1 MPHNPAPPDASD
13 ADPSPEHTA
22 PDAAPPGAAPPS
34 EQPTGAQPAD
44 AQPSRAATTARST
57 AKWVGKR
64 LIAHPLGKLAAVV
77 VGALIGIA
85 VQAGVESTG
94 VLGPGIDALIER
106 QDSNFAAL
114 DAKLEELRKT
124 DDPARA
130 RQLAT
135 EIDALVAQQK
145 SASTRMTEEIRGLT
159 AINSQLRQA
168 ALEQSG
174 ASAGA
179 DVWLK
184 PGESITVA
192 GKPGNVFALNKFTY
206 TGRTDDLT
214 TNVSGRA
221 KRMIVGTNAD
231 FPADDGVWRVIY
243 KQAEARAD
251 GRVGF
256 DVVFVP
262 GEG

>member
-1 MPHNPAPPDASD
+1 MSEDNPPAAPTNGASSHAPDSADAPP
-13 ADPSPEHTA
+13 PSSK
-22 PDAAPPGAAPPS
+22 AA
-34 EQPTGAQPAD
+34 
-44 AQPSRAATTARST
+44 ST

-77 VGALIGIA
+77 VGALIGIG

-106 QDSNFAAL
+106 QDSSFAAL
-114 DAKLEELRKT
+114 DAKLEELRT
-124 DDPARA
+124 TSDPARA
-130 RQLAT
+130 KELAG
-135 EIDALVAQQK
+135 EIDALVAHQK
-145 SASTRMTEEIRGLT
+145 SASVRMADEIRGLT
-159 AINSQLRQA
+159 AENARLKQT
-168 ALEQSG
+168 ALDTRG

-179 DVWLK
+179 EVWLK

-192 GKPGNVFALNKFTY
+192 GKPGNVFALNRFTY

-221 KRMIVGTNAD
+221 TRMIVGTNAD
-231 FPADDGVWRVIY
+231 FPADGGVWRVIY

-251 GRVGF
+251 ERVGF

-262 GEG
+262 DEG